1 MELKMKQSSQINI
14 KDRNILFWLEN
25 SQNVQRY
32 LKNSFKV
39 WYSVSNTVQMFKAI
53 RIIDYQFKNSLN
65 KIKPRVQATNLNIFI
80 MFE

>member
-1 MELKMKQSSQINI
+1 M
-14 KDRNILFWLEN
+14 
-25 SQNVQRY
+25 
-32 LKNSFKV
+32 